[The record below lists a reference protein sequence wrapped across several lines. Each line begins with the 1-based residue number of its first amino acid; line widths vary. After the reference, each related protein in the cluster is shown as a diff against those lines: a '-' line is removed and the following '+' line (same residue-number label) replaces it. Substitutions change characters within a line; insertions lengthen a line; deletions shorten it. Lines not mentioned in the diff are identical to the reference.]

1 MKPAIHVMA
10 AAAVGAA
17 AMYFLDPTAGRR
29 RRASLLRGGPLLD
42 PAGPGL
48 AAGAGVSGPAGPA
61 GRDEAGADAGYDAPA
76 VDESLIAAHEARI
89 AEGVH
94 ELIGRLGGD
103 PREVEAVVEQ
113 GRVRLVG
120 RVDPAARR
128 ALVDGVAEIVG
139 PRNVVDGLEDRRAP
153 EDREAGGGGPGG
165 GIGTGP

>member
-76 VDESLIAAHEARI
+76 VDESLIA
-89 AEGVH
+89 EGVH

-103 PREVEAVVEQ
+103 PREVEAVVEH

-120 RVDPAARR
+120 RGDPFPVELNRHGDHAACRCAARKSDVSVLDR
-128 ALVDGVAEIVG
+128 TCGRIIARG
-139 PRNVVDGLEDRRAP
+139 PP
-153 EDREAGGGGPGG
+153 
-165 GIGTGP
+165 